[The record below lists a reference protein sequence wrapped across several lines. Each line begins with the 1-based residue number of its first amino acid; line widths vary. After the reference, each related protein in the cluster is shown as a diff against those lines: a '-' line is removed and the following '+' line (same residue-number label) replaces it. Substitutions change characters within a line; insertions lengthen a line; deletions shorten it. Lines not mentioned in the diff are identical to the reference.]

1 MAFCPTRCVYCSFT
15 ANPIAAHK
23 KMVMP
28 YIEALIKEINGMS
41 SYIKEKNLNIE
52 SVYFG
57 GGTPTSVNDEEFA
70 MVMKEIYDNFIKDNN
85 VKEFTVECGRP
96 DSINKNKLQTMKDY
110 KVNRISINP
119 QTMNDKT
126 LKLIGRNHTS
136 EDIIEKFNM
145 ARNLGF
151 EHINMDLIIGLP
163 GEGYEEFLNTKNE
176 IIKLKPDSITIH
188 GLALKRGSAM
198 YENFVLKK
206 GIEVTLQ
213 DEIIKMYAET
223 KNLGD
228 SLGLSPYYMYRQK
241 NMVGNMENLGYAK
254 KGKECIYNIQM
265 IEEKQTIIALGA
277 AAVSK
282 VVFLEEDRL
291 ERFPNLKD
299 LHEYIRRIDEM
310 IKRKKGLLDTLYN

>member
-151 EHINMDLIIGLP
+151 EHINMDLR
-163 GEGYEEFLNTKNE
+163 
-176 IIKLKPDSITIH
+176 SS
-188 GLALKRGSAM
+188 R
-198 YENFVLKK
+198 
-206 GIEVTLQ
+206 
-213 DEIIKMYAET
+213 
-223 KNLGD
+223 
-228 SLGLSPYYMYRQK
+228 
-241 NMVGNMENLGYAK
+241 
-254 KGKECIYNIQM
+254 
-265 IEEKQTIIALGA
+265 
-277 AAVSK
+277 
-282 VVFLEEDRL
+282 
-291 ERFPNLKD
+291 
-299 LHEYIRRIDEM
+299 
-310 IKRKKGLLDTLYN
+310 